1 LKEWFQQL
9 SQREQL
15 YLLVGM
21 FALLVYALLM
31 GVWQPVENRR
41 LDMAEQ
47 NARVAESLVRV
58 RTMASEIQ
66 QLRAGGAGA
75 SKRNLNQLINTSTA
89 GLQLRP
95 SRIQPNSRGDT
106 QVRFEDVD
114 FARLLRWLH
123 QLEYTE
129 EVPILEV
136 SITQGERSGVVNASV
151 RLGQGG

>member
-1 LKEWFQQL
+1 MKEWFQQL

-75 SKRNLNQLINTSTA
+75 SKRNLNQLINTSTG

-95 SRIQPNSRGDT
+95 SRIQPISRGDT